1 MQIRPYRIGYRT
13 LKTALG
19 MTLAVILSKLIGLD
33 NYASSAILVVLC
45 TKDTRVKSVEAA
57 MYRFIACL

>member
-1 MQIRPYRIGYRT
+1 MQIKPYRIGYRT

-19 MTLAVILSKLIGLD
+19 MTLAVILSRLIGLD

-45 TKDTRVKSVEAA
+45 IKDTRVKS
-57 MYRFIACL
+57 